1 MAYLRDMPRLF
12 YKQRIMQDFTEI
24 SQNDLE
30 SILSDPKS
38 ILLDV
43 RETTEFEDFNI
54 GGINIPPH
62 EVLERFEELKN
73 YQTIVVVCSNGTR
86 SSIVARLLKKK
97 MPDKTILHLVEGVF

>member
-1 MAYLRDMPRLF
+1 MLNKL
-12 YKQRIMQDFTEI
+12 QNNFTEI

-43 RETTEFEDFNI
+43 REITEFADFNI

-62 EVLERFEELKN
+62 EITERLEELKN
-73 YQTIVVVCSNGTR
+73 YKTIVVACSNGTR
-86 SSIVARLLKKK
+86 SSIVARLLTKKL
-97 MPDKTILHLVEGVF
+97 PEKTILHLEEGIF